1 MLMDEPTSKMSRI
14 HIANEKCVLYMYFK
28 YCYLLTY
35 ISDITLFIVYYNRF
49 VESKEKNSLRFKFQN
64 QVFKICTLLLRDI
77 VQSPCLY
84 IYDQKHFFG
93 YNFTFI
99 LERKDKYNWITDFR
113 GRILSFKSICHLSS
127 RKYWFKFQAEIY
139 TSSSVPKNWFKVRE
153 NTSDLLENDAFLL
166 ATNVIQHKWA

>member
-49 VESKEKNSLRFKFQN
+49 VESKKKKKLHLDSSFKI
-64 QVFKICTLLLRDI
+64 KICTLLLGDI

-84 IYDQKHFFG
+84 IYDQKHFFWLQFYIHSREKRQIQLNNRFQG
-93 YNFTFI
+93 QNFVF
-99 LERKDKYNWITDFR
+99 
-113 GRILSFKSICHLSS
+113 
-127 RKYWFKFQAEIY
+127 
-139 TSSSVPKNWFKVRE
+139 
-153 NTSDLLENDAFLL
+153 
-166 ATNVIQHKWA
+166 

>member
-1 MLMDEPTSKMSRI
+1 MDKVMLMDEPTSKMSRI

-35 ISDITLFIVYYNRF
+35 ISDKTLFIVYYNRF

-93 YNFTFI
+93 TI
-99 LERKDKYNWITDFR
+99 LH
-113 GRILSFKSICHLSS
+113 SF
-127 RKYWFKFQAEIY
+127 
-139 TSSSVPKNWFKVRE
+139 
-153 NTSDLLENDAFLL
+153 
-166 ATNVIQHKWA
+166 